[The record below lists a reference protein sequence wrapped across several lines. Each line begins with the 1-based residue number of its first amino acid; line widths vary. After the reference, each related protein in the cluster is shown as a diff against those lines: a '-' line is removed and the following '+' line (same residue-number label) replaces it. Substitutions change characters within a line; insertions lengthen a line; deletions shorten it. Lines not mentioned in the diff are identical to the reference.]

1 MDISN
6 SYISGVIVG
15 VLIAVLIALVLRKS
29 MGKGKGK
36 PQYDERQLLARGRAF
51 MWAFFSLLCYVALL
65 GIAGEEMRIVQE
77 NILAFLMIGVCI
89 SCSVFGIYSVWNDA
103 YVQVGQ
109 NPRRYMILTACI
121 GVLNIANAA
130 ITITGHLSHGE
141 MLPVIVIV
149 NLMLGALMLAM
160 SLVLFVKYRA
170 DRRGEEDR

>member
-1 MDISN
+1 MDN
-6 SYISGVIVG
+6 SYISGVAVG
-15 VLIAVLIALVLRKS
+15 ILVAFVIALVLRKS

-65 GIAGEEMRIVQE
+65 GIASMKVSAVQE
-77 NILAFLMIGVCI
+77 NIFVFLMIGVCL

-109 NPRRYMILTACI
+109 NPRRYMILTALI
-121 GVLNIANAA
+121 GILNIISTVFMIA
-130 ITITGHLSHGE
+130 GHLLEGE
-141 MLPVIVIV
+141 TFPVGALV

-160 SLVLFVKYRA
+160 SLTLFLKYRA
-170 DRRGEEDR
+170 ECRDEEER

>member
-1 MDISN
+1 MDN
-6 SYISGVIVG
+6 SYISGVAVG
-15 VLIAVLIALVLRKS
+15 ILVAFVIAMVLRKS

-36 PQYDERQLLARGRAF
+36 PQYDERQLLARGRAY
-51 MWAFFSLLCYVALL
+51 MWAFWSLLCYVALL

-121 GVLNIANAA
+121 GVLNIAGAA

-141 MLPVIVIV
+141 VFPVSTIV
-149 NLMLGALMLAM
+149 NLMLGVLMFAM
-160 SLVLFVKYRA
+160 SLTLFLKYRTEST
-170 DRRGEEDR
+170 DEEER